1 MTLTK
6 PLAVLHRPSTVL
18 PRRVDGWER
27 DHVPDGMD
35 IYAEGSRASTKNT
48 VGWDVVAVVKRKI
61 IFSKRP
67 MPVVGRATL

>member
-1 MTLTK
+1 
-6 PLAVLHRPSTVL
+6 
-18 PRRVDGWER
+18 
-27 DHVPDGMD
+27 MD